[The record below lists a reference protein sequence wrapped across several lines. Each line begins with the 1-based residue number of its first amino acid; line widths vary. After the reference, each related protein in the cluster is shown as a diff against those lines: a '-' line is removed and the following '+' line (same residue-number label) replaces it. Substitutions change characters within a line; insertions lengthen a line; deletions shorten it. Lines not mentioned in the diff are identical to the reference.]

1 MERVAQCQC
10 GQLRAVATDEPDF
23 VVMCHC
29 IECQRRT
36 GAVFG
41 TGAYYEKSRVRI
53 EGASKLYTRDG
64 QEGRKFRIHFCP
76 NCGSSIYWD
85 GDFRLTHYGIAV
97 GGIRRP
103 NVPFAINISVRTVKA
118 FLGGGSP
125 RHPAPTSGSSGEA
138 HGIEIVNFALAGRA
152 RYPVSI

>member
-1 MERVAQCQC
+1 VERVAQCQC

-97 GGIRRP
+97 GA
-103 NVPFAINISVRTVKA
+103 FADPTFPSPSISVYERSKHSWVEVPLDTQH
-118 FLGGGSP
+118 
-125 RHPAPTSGSSGEA
+125 RHPVA
-138 HGIEIVNFALAGRA
+138 RA
-152 RYPVSI
+152 RPTVSK